1 MARRQNTKVQNQLP
15 YKLYYFICEDEK
27 SMQHYISGFKKRYN
41 NQSIVIKSEK
51 AKKGNDAKS
60 IQKRALSIA
69 EKFENETIYGGG
81 FKIIPCFDKD
91 DNSIQEISS
100 IMSQNGKSDNIET
113 LYNNPCYEYWLL
125 LHTKSTAQEFINSEQ
140 CCKEAM
146 KAINNTYG
154 TKFKDLD
161 KFKSA
166 ENIFD
171 IVKNDLPKA
180 IQNAKSLRLDDYNS
194 TYTNAH
200 IIFEEIIKNTQNN
213 S

>member
-1 MARRQNTKVQNQLP
+1 MDKN
-15 YKLYYFICEDEK
+15 LYLCMDKIYSLI
-27 SMQHYISGFKKRYN
+27 
-41 NQSIVIKSEK
+41 
-51 AKKGNDAKS
+51 
-60 IQKRALSIA
+60 
-69 EKFENETIYGGG
+69 TIYLLCD
-81 FKIIPCFDKD
+81 KNKNLCDSKKPQNISVTETSIEEIIAQRKD
-91 DNSIQEISS
+91 
-100 IMSQNGKSDNIET
+100 IET

-125 LHTKSTAQEFINSEQ
+125 LYTKSTAQEFINSEQ

-180 IQNAKSLRLDDYNS
+180 IQNAKSLKLDDYNS
-194 TYTNAH
+194 TYTNAL

>member
-1 MARRQNTKVQNQLP
+1 MGRKQNTKIQARLP
-15 YKLYYFICEDEK
+15 YKLYYFVCEDEK
-27 SMQHYISGFKKRYN
+27 SMPYYLKGLKQKYDGK
-41 NQSIVIKSEK
+41 IVIKSK
-51 AKKGNDAKS
+51 TSRGKNVLS
-60 IQKRALSIA
+60 IQKEAKKLQTEIKNTSA
-69 EKFENETIYGGG
+69 YANGY
-81 FKIIPCFDKD
+81 KIIACFDKD
-91 DNSIQEISS
+91 NNKIEDISEVIS
-100 IMSQNGKSDNIET
+100 KNKKSDVMAT
-113 LYNNPCYEYWLL
+113 VYNNPCYEYWLL

-161 KFKSA
+161 KFKST

-171 IVKNDLPKA
+171 IVGNDLPKA
-180 IQNAKSLRLDDYNS
+180 IQNAKSLKLDDYNS

>member
-1 MARRQNTKVQNQLP
+1 
-15 YKLYYFICEDEK
+15 
-27 SMQHYISGFKKRYN
+27 
-41 NQSIVIKSEK
+41 
-51 AKKGNDAKS
+51 
-60 IQKRALSIA
+60 
-69 EKFENETIYGGG
+69 
-81 FKIIPCFDKD
+81 
-91 DNSIQEISS
+91 
-100 IMSQNGKSDNIET
+100 
-113 LYNNPCYEYWLL
+113 
-125 LHTKSTAQEFINSEQ
+125 
-140 CCKEAM
+140 M

-180 IQNAKSLRLDDYNS
+180 IQNAKSLKLDDYNS

-213 S
+213 N